1 MRQGRTD
8 PSDRRYHG
16 GVYTDGVKMGYG
28 DDKGVLLKRLNR
40 IEGQVRG
47 IARMVSDDTYCI
59 DVLTQISAIKSAID
73 QVGMLLLEDHIKH
86 CVTDSV
92 RAGESAKVDELIKAV
107 NRFARN

>member
-1 MRQGRTD
+1 M
-8 PSDRRYHG
+8 
-16 GVYTDGVKMGYG
+16 KMGYG
-28 DDKGVLLKRLNR
+28 DDKDVLLKRLNR

-47 IARMVSDDTYCI
+47 IARMVSQDTYCI

-92 RAGESAKVDELIKAV
+92 RAGESAKVDELVKAV
-107 NRFARN
+107 NRFARS